1 MRRLKMIVLMTLLV
15 ISRGVLAF
23 PLTGSIVFSEG
34 NTIVSGTDYSNATE
48 LWFGPEP
55 TSHFDIQD
63 PNMPR
68 NSASSA
74 TGYFRGYE
82 NERAGFRGNLLIDP
96 LAPETSWGWDAFDI
110 GFTISTLNILDRD
123 THTLSLAGT
132 GIMSTFDGEVAGVWD
147 LTNNV
152 LTFSTD
158 ISAPENTFVLP
169 PGHDFSLATGPHLEH
184 LPDPDAIP
192 YPEDSFILVPDH
204 GYVPVA
210 DEETVVVGHGYIP
223 GRDHGY
229 VPVSVP
235 TPNVLIL
242 LGLGLVGMGV
252 SRRFKKEQ

>member
-1 MRRLKMIVLMTLLV
+1 MMTRLRMIVLITLM
-15 ISRGVLAF
+15 IINSNALAL
-23 PLTGSIVFSEG
+23 PLTGTVTFSEG
-34 NTIVSGTDYSNATE
+34 NTIVSGTDYSDATE

-55 TSHFDIQD
+55 TSHFDAGD

-68 NSASSA
+68 NSASSV
-74 TGYFRGYE
+74 TGYFVGYDSE
-82 NERAGFRGNLLIDP
+82 LAGFRGNLLIDP
-96 LAPETSWGWDAFDI
+96 LAPETSWGWNIFDI

-132 GIMSTFDGEVAGVWD
+132 GIMSTMDGEVAGVWD

-158 ISAPENTFVLP
+158 ISAPDNTFMLP
-169 PGHDFSLATGPHLEH
+169 PGHDFSLATDPHLEH

-204 GYVPVA
+204 GFVPVS

-223 GRDHGY
+223 ERGHGY
-229 VPVSVP
+229 VPVPAPS
-235 TPNVLIL
+235 VLIL
-242 LGLGLVGMGV
+242 LGLGLVGMGF
-252 SRRFKKEQ
+252 SRRL